1 MRRAETSGRW
11 QHSRVLA
18 TLRRRGHLMRPR
30 VVDQNVRL
38 ATADGENYAV
48 SRGRHSRI
56 GGFSFHVNPRP
67 FPAGPQW
74 SEFKSLRSVSDGI
87 YLPHTPLLSGEYD
100 THREAPENSFF
111 FPQTMVQFPEA
122 RLLYCP
128 TLMLLTSWEF
138 SQGTTAECRR
148 SHGEQGVSTISISRL
163 RMNEGGSNLR
173 ALRVPKARI
182 PRHVSWSSW
191 TALGKAHVGLWASL
205 RAAALKLA
213 RALAAWRAA

>member
-1 MRRAETSGRW
+1 MHTCVRSALRRRRCGRTVRRAETSGRW

-30 VVDQNVRL
+30 VVDQNVRH
-38 ATADGENYAV
+38 ATADGENCAV

-67 FPAGPQW
+67 FPAGPPW

-111 FPQTMVQFPEA
+111 SPKQWCNSQRRDSSTVPHSCCLRPGNSPRAPPQNADVPTVSKGSA
-122 RLLYCP
+122 R
-128 TLMLLTSWEF
+128 F
-138 SQGTTAECRR
+138 HFTAPHE
-148 SHGEQGVSTISISRL
+148 
-163 RMNEGGSNLR
+163 
-173 ALRVPKARI
+173 
-182 PRHVSWSSW
+182 
-191 TALGKAHVGLWASL
+191 
-205 RAAALKLA
+205 
-213 RALAAWRAA
+213 